1 MADGAHT
8 PHRFG
13 SLFEGTPTYDSAVRR
28 KGEAF
33 GFLDRACQFL
43 EPSQTQQDRAKVA
56 YEAVGDWLGSDPQ
69 LVDSLIYAQGSTA
82 LGTMVKPIGDYQ
94 FDVDLICRI
103 PRYSPAFPPAR
114 LKALI
119 GDRLKAHGV
128 YAGLLEELPRCWR
141 LNYVGEFHLDIT
153 PSILNPDCDR
163 GGELVPDRKLQAY
176 KASNPIGYRDL
187 FARRARLTPFVHV
200 AKTMDSRARAEVEA
214 FPKPARIKG
223 VLRRIVQL
231 LKRHRDHKFLG
242 KDPALAPLSVII
254 TTLAARAYEHCV
266 GNYPYDNELD
276 LLCDVIRAMPWFIE
290 SSSLAG
296 QRQWLIANETT
307 IGENFAEKWNVEP
320 LRATSFFNWHAD
332 ALMAFE
338 AFAAAAG
345 LDEVQR
351 RLSDAIGEEPVRK
364 AANAV
369 TEEIGAARKAGSLL
383 VKPSAGLVVG
393 ATAGTPVRA
402 NTFFGR

>member
-1 MADGAHT
+1 MADGAHP

-33 GFLDRACQFL
+33 GFLDRVCQIL
-43 EPSQTQQDRAKVA
+43 EPSQTQQDRAKTS

-69 LVDSLIYAQGSTA
+69 LVEALIYAQGSAA
-82 LGTMVKPIGDYQ
+82 LGTMVKPIGDYE
-94 FDVDLICRI
+94 FDVDLICRV
-103 PRYSPAFPPAR
+103 PGYTPALPPAR

-128 YAGLLEELPRCWR
+128 YEGLLEELPRCWR
-141 LNYVGEFHLDIT
+141 LNYAGEFHLDIT
-153 PSILNPDCDR
+153 PSILNPACNR

-187 FARRARLTPFVHV
+187 FARRARLTPFVQV
-200 AKTMDSRARAEVEA
+200 SKAMDARARAEVEA
-214 FPKPARIKG
+214 FPVSARVKG
-223 VLRRIVQL
+223 VLRRTVQL
-231 LKRHRDHKFLG
+231 LKRHRDHSFL
-242 KDPALAPLSVII
+242 KKNPALAPLSVII
-254 TTLAARAYEHCV
+254 TTLASRAYEFCV

-276 LLCDVIRAMPWFIE
+276 LVCDVIRAMPWFIE
-290 SSSLAG
+290 SSIVEG
-296 QRQWLIANETT
+296 RRTWTIPNESTE
-307 IGENFAEKWNVEP
+307 GENFAEKWNAEP
-320 LRATSFFNWHAD
+320 QRAASFFAWHAE
-332 ALMAFE
+332 ALAAFE

-345 LDEVQR
+345 LDEIQR
-351 RLSDAIGEEPVRK
+351 CLSDAIGEEPVRK
-364 AANAV
+364 AVGAI

-383 VKPSAGLVVG
+383 VKPSVGLIAG
-393 ATAGTPVRA
+393 AAAGTPVRA